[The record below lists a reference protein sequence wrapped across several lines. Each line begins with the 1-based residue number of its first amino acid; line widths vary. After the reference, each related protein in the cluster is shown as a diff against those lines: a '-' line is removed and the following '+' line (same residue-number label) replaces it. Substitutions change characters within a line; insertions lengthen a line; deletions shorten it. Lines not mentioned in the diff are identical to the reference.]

1 MTDLFLCAAGKV
13 RSKQAAFVASAL
25 ARESGV
31 NGYFCDFFALET
43 NYARQLKPSDLQ
55 EFDRVFEMDEEIEA
69 LYDVEEITS
78 ETIGPDFKRNQKI
91 HRAWKIQHPG
101 LN

>member
-1 MTDLFLCAAGKV
+1 
-13 RSKQAAFVASAL
+13 
-25 ARESGV
+25 
-31 NGYFCDFFALET
+31 
-43 NYARQLKPSDLQ
+43 
-55 EFDRVFEMDEEIEA
+55 MDEEIEA

-91 HRAWKIQHPG
+91 HRAWKIQHLG